1 MGIRL
6 EDTVLSF
13 LTPFMEDFSV
23 TSEVGTLKR
32 LLIHSPDSSL
42 GKVVPS
48 KAQDWLFEDI
58 VHLDTV
64 RRKEYDFY
72 IKILLFFLDP
82 EKVKGKIHQIDAES
96 AKREFYKPGKS
107 GYFNSDKVIEL
118 QTLLTD
124 ILHDSSIKSTLV
136 ASTCAIE
143 GCTFETQHD
152 LLTLSPIDLTKVFI
166 SGMMPDDKMIFAP
179 IPNFI
184 FTRDIGVVINDFVLL
199 NKPAKKAR
207 TREALLVKY
216 IFYNHPFFKG
226 LKNNIIELKETNHH
240 FLLPKDGDEKK
251 VTLEG
256 GDVMTVSK
264 DHLLVGVSE
273 RTSMEA
279 AHQVVT
285 TLFARNVVSKITI
298 VKIPKKRDYM
308 HIDTVFTQVKRDTW
322 VMLGNFSRKAI
333 KHEGEDAVQRILEPA
348 KKEDELKIIQFSKT
362 SLERPV
368 YFESLEDLLVN
379 ISQVDLGVKGRVKI
393 IFSGNNIFPYDA
405 REQWTDSCNLLALKE
420 GVVLGYD
427 RNDKTLDAFKE
438 NGFTIIHAHDF
449 IDQVENNVIDV
460 KTIQDTIITM
470 PSAELSR
477 ARGGFHCM
485 SMPILRDELN

>member
-1 MGIRL
+1 MNNFCI
-6 EDTVLSF
+6 
-13 LTPFMEDFSV
+13 
-23 TSEVGTLKR
+23 TSEVGTLRR

-58 VHLDTV
+58 VHLETV
-64 RRKEYDFY
+64 RKKEYDFY
-72 IKILLFFLDP
+72 VKILLFFLDP
-82 EKVKGKIHQIDAES
+82 EKVKGKIQQIDSES
-96 AKREFYKPGKS
+96 AKREFYKPGKP

-118 QTLLTD
+118 QTLLSD
-124 ILHDSSIKSTLV
+124 ILQDSAIKSTLV

-143 GCTFETQHD
+143 GCTFATQHE
-152 LLTLSPIDLTKVFI
+152 LLALSPVDLTKVFI
-166 SGMMPDDKMIFAP
+166 SGMMPDDQMIFAP

-216 IFYNHPFFKG
+216 IFYNHTFFKG
-226 LKNNIIELKETNHH
+226 LRKNIIELKETNHH

-273 RTSMEA
+273 RTSLEA

-285 TLFARNVVSKITI
+285 TLFEKNVVSKITI

-348 KKEDELKIIQFSKT
+348 KKEDELKIIQFSKAAID
-362 SLERPV
+362 RPI

-379 ISQVDLGVKGRVKI
+379 ISQVDLGVKGKVKI

-427 RNDKTLDAFKE
+427 RNDKTLDAFQE
-438 NGFTIIHAHDF
+438 NGFTVIHAHDF
-449 IDQVENNVIDV
+449 IDQVENGTIDPA
-460 KTIQDTIITM
+460 TIKDTIITM